1 MQKFFGQAL
10 HSRLFSPF
18 IVLKP
23 AYLFGWEKLFY
34 TTICMTPKALC
45 IFWNCCFC
53 IEIRN
58 AIEEPLSANISGG
71 KTCRFFMTY
80 HGMQYFLQTAVH
92 QGINQKKRGH
102 GYMKFRLRPSTKP
115 INKICS
121 NKHGHKITSLSW
133 KRHLRDLI
141 ELVTT
146 RSGIK

>member
-1 MQKFFGQAL
+1 MLGQAL

-80 HGMQYFLQTAVH
+80 HGMQYFLQTYSSTSRYRPEKERPWLYEIQIAT
-92 QGINQKKRGH
+92 IN
-102 GYMKFRLRPSTKP
+102 
-115 INKICS
+115 
-121 NKHGHKITSLSW
+121 
-133 KRHLRDLI
+133 
-141 ELVTT
+141 
-146 RSGIK
+146 

>member
-1 MQKFFGQAL
+1 
-10 HSRLFSPF
+10 
-18 IVLKP
+18 
-23 AYLFGWEKLFY
+23 
-34 TTICMTPKALC
+34 MTPKALC

-58 AIEEPLSANISGG
+58 AIEKPLSANG
-71 KTCRFFMTY
+71 TCRFFMTY

-92 QGINQKKRGH
+92 QGIDQKKRGH
-102 GYMKFRLRPSTKP
+102 GYMKF
-115 INKICS
+115 S